1 MAVGPRTRATIASL
15 LSFDPVTVP
24 PGGTA
29 TCAIN
34 VQEPLQVVRLWVPM
48 AEQLVFGFS
57 VGRDRLLYNV
67 PGEAVSYE
75 PQEGLEEWDSPR
87 FLGIPVDC
95 PPVVPGLQLSL
106 DVDNP
111 TPLARRVAG
120 AVFVLYERS
129 RSEPPLPPPMPQE
142 ALEAFATRLRA
153 AESLDTVAVLADL
166 LSQRTER
173 RKEMETGTHHD
184 ALRFVESP
192 TAIHCPRCRR
202 THADASQTVSDGG
215 AGRFSCGHC
224 GARFLA
230 RTADAPPRRFRA
242 EEQEP

>member
-1 MAVGPRTRATIASL
+1 MTTISAFSPDQLARVTRIVTHANCADGRACAILAGDVLPQATIEFLQHNSQAHREL
-15 LSFDPVTVP
+15 EADPGILFCDFAPT
-24 PGGTA
+24 
-29 TCAIN
+29 
-34 VQEPLQVVRLWVPM
+34 
-48 AEQLVFGFS
+48 
-57 VGRDRLLYNV
+57 RDRVDEFVAAGAL
-67 PGEAVSYE
+67 
-75 PQEGLEEWDSPR
+75 
-87 FLGIPVDC
+87 IPVDC